1 MLSRR
6 HRCHI
11 AFLHRW
17 VLALF
22 MLSLGVA
29 AAAPLVHPQS
39 LEVVCSSA
47 GAVKVIVHTE
57 DGAQEQGRMAM
68 DCSLC
73 AAAGA
78 PPCVAALHLPRPLPL
93 AYAVQSIPSA
103 RIAAA
108 TQAPLPARG
117 PPDFS

>member
-1 MLSRR
+1 MFDRR
-6 HRCHI
+6 RI

-22 MLSLGVA
+22 MLSVGIV

-39 LEVVCSSA
+39 LEIICSSA
-47 GAVKVIVHTE
+47 GAVKVIVHTD

-78 PPCVAALHLPRPLPL
+78 PPPVAALRLPSPLPL
-93 AYAVQSIPSA
+93 AFAVQSIPSA

-108 TQAPLPARG
+108 TRAPLPARG
-117 PPDFS
+117 PPNFS